1 MRRAI
6 PCGRRRPGTPG
17 PARPAAGGARG
28 QYAALLPI
36 HERVWGPEHPAT
48 LNTRNQL
55 AAWTGEAGD
64 ASGARGQL
72 AAVLPI
78 HERVLGAEH
87 PATLNTRNNL
97 ARWTRR
103 ADRGEN

>member
-1 MRRAI
+1 MWPSISAAVTDARLGCCPPW
-6 PCGRRRPGTPG
+6 PCRD
-17 PARPAAGGARG
+17 

-36 HERVWGPEHPAT
+36 
-48 LNTRNQL
+48 N
-55 AAWTGEAGD
+55 
-64 ASGARGQL
+64 
-72 AAVLPI
+72 
-78 HERVLGAEH
+78 ERVLGAEH